1 MTRRWG
7 LLLVLALASAALS
20 ADPAPPSVAGSRIE
34 RTAQFVD
41 RVNQAIDRGVAWL
54 RAEAKADGSF
64 PDYAGHPGATTALAY
79 HTLRVCG
86 VSREDPAAVRMYESL
101 RRSYRKEQ
109 LQTYSAALYLMA
121 IWSHGTPVAKRTDDR
136 DVRLTAEDRQ
146 WAEEITRALA
156 GAQTDDGAW
165 SYDVELNARSTGS
178 GASGGRRRN
187 GFDHS
192 NTQYALLGLKCAA
205 RSGVAI
211 DPAVWKLSLLHF
223 LATQETDGPEA
234 ARGAGAGKVSVQ
246 GKGRTFAPVMDHA
259 RGWGYRTLSD
269 KGRGVYASMTA
280 AGVSS
285 VVICRSELYGSHLLT
300 SKLDADSERSV
311 WDGLAW
317 LGARW
322 GTARGMGLGGQ
333 IPGLPGGV
341 ADRRFFGHDFY
352 EAYGVERAG
361 VLAGVDWMGELD
373 WYGAGAEPI
382 LTSQRP
388 DGSWI
393 GGYRTGPGNDDAIDT
408 CFALL
413 FLKKGTTP
421 VRRGAVTQVGG
432 DSDINFAAAPKLTGQ
447 DLEDFLDLVLSRW
460 SRAADDALKARL
472 LDGATAAG
480 PRIVLP
486 LLVRMDAAD
495 VAERGAAHALL
506 RRATGLDFGWSADA
520 PQAARDE
527 ASAKWQAWWISAQD
541 RVAYDPASRRLV
553 VR

>member
-1 MTRRWG
+1 MVV
-7 LLLVLALASAALS
+7 LLLAS
-20 ADPAPPSVAGSRIE
+20 PAFSGEPPVSPRGRID
-34 RTAQFVD
+34 RTPAFTTKVD
-41 RVNQAIDRGVAWL
+41 DAIERGVAWI
-54 RAEAKADGSF
+54 RKAQNLTGAL
-64 PDYAGHPGATTALAY
+64 PDFEPYPGATSAFAY
-79 HTLRVCG
+79 HTMRVCG
-86 VSREDPAAVRMYESL
+86 VPREDFAARHAWGTFYRAARDAEPATYTAAVG
-101 RRSYRKEQ
+101 
-109 LQTYSAALYLMA
+109 LMA
-121 IWSHGTPVAKRTDDR
+121 LCEHGDRDAGAADDR
-136 DVRLTAEDRQ
+136 DTKLNTEDAKWASKLVGSLVRGQR
-146 WAEEITRALA
+146 
-156 GAQTDDGAW
+156 DGGW
-165 SYDVELNARSTGS
+165 GYGSARMRVGE
-178 GASGGRRRN
+178 
-187 GFDHS
+187 DHS